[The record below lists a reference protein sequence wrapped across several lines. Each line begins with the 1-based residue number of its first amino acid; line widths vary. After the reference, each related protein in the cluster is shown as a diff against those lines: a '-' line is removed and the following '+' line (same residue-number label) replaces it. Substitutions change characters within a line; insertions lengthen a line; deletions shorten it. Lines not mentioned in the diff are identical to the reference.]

1 MVLLMEIFHLLI
13 VFRIIEC
20 VIGVS
25 VICTR
30 MLAEM
35 GTRMS
40 MKLVYITVRSETH
53 FCCSCS
59 SLRNDVPYL
68 KYDPDIHIRAQ
79 YTFQCFRL

>member
-1 MVLLMEIFHLLI
+1 MVLLMEMFHLLI
-13 VFRIIEC
+13 IFRIIEC

-40 MKLVYITVRSETH
+40 MKLVYITVD
-53 FCCSCS
+53 
-59 SLRNDVPYL
+59 LR
-68 KYDPDIHIRAQ
+68 HIFVAPVAACGMTYHILSTTQ
-79 YTFQCFRL
+79 TYI